1 MPKVNTYT
9 EREDRIRA
17 WVAVG
22 ILKNRIKTK
31 KDLAKRLG
39 LPLSTFTYRLQHPET
54 FRLSEVWRLEKVLGK
69 MEDVLT

>member
-1 MPKVNTYT
+1 MPKVASYT
-9 EREDRIRA
+9 EKEDRIRA

-22 ILKNRIKTK
+22 IMKARIRTK
-31 KDLAKRLG
+31 KELAKRLG
-39 LPLSTFTYRLQHPET
+39 LPLSTFTYRLAHPET